1 MAQETRPWG
10 PIATR
15 LWGMPKYYGTL
26 VGPRECYVVDNYTYV
41 NPFGVTY

>member
-15 LWGMPKYYGTL
+15 FGGMPGYCGTL
-26 VGPRECYVVDNYTYV
+26 VGPCECYGVDSYTCH
-41 NPFGVTY
+41 